1 MILCVAMLY
10 DSAIFKVLV
19 CQYAQMMGG
28 YWSELNGLYGCITFV
43 PIHQVVFTAALCNR
57 QNDRFFNISVFPVDL
72 KHQKVDRM
80 AFV

>member
-1 MILCVAMLY
+1 MLY
-10 DSAIFKVLV
+10 DSAIFKVIV

-28 YWSELNGLYGCITFV
+28 YWSELSGLYGYITIV
-43 PIHQVVFTAALCNR
+43 PIYQVVFTAALCNR

-80 AFV
+80 AFG

>member
-57 QNDRFFNISVFPVDL
+57 ENDRFFNIPVFPVDL
-72 KHQKVDRM
+72 KHQIVERM